1 LLQFLSEEERDAL
14 LQVMADQ
21 ASTERKY
28 ENERT
33 MACFVEKIRTA
44 CRNPITFVAAL
55 WGFFY
60 FWAYY
65 GIIYVSG
72 RGWLDGGRR
81 AGGCM
86 MRQLHACAAG
96 WVSSMHSYLMNGV
109 HALEQ
114 NAFVVATWNCDRN
127 GTL

>member
-1 LLQFLSEEERDAL
+1 MLLAHAVAILQGSLCQPCTPCCKVLTLLRLLLSVFLLLQFLSEEERDAL
-14 LQVMADQ
+14 QQVMDDQ

-33 MACFVEKIRTA
+33 MACYWEKIRTA

-65 GIIYVSG
+65 GIIYVSECG
-72 RGWLDGGRR
+72 LLAHWCR
-81 AGGCM
+81 AGVCM
-86 MRQLHACAAG
+86 MRQLP
-96 WVSSMHSYLMNGV
+96 
-109 HALEQ
+109 
-114 NAFVVATWNCDRN
+114 D
-127 GTL
+127 